1 MSMTFKIAYEQD
13 LMRTSSSQ
21 NTSRI
26 RLVDVQF
33 PFTAISNPPPPPPV
47 NEYSGELGELV
58 RVGPARR
65 GITIDHQCEWESA
78 REGRHLSPISDERWS
93 PARF

>member
-1 MSMTFKIAYEQD
+1 MKTGGVTDYIKYTKVIV
-13 LMRTSSSQ
+13 Q

-33 PFTAISNPPPPPPV
+33 PITSTPPPPV
-47 NEYSGELGELV
+47 NEYSGELGQLV
-58 RVGPARR
+58 RVGPARG

-78 REGRHLSPISDERWS
+78 REGRHMSPISGERW
-93 PARF
+93 PPVRF